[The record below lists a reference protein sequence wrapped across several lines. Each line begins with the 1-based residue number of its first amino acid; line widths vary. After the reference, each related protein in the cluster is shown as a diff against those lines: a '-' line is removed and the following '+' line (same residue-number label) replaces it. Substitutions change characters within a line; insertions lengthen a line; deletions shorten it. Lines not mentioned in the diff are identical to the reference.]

1 MKIEINKTIEANFE
15 VPEHIPEEWKEFVKN
30 QMEVSEIRKKLR
42 EITQEII
49 GNLPKVE
56 KPIPKIITEI
66 DDCYTA
72 TEIGLLVDKACSVI
86 GKMMNTTGLK
96 EEAIKIIIDIEDG
109 NKIVYK
115 YYYKYETVIKFLQ
128 KLNLVFIDNIPS
140 KEELKKLLWIKRKTE
155 EFGFRLDKKDCELL
169 AKYNL
174 N

>member
-42 EITQEII
+42 EITQEIT
-49 GNLPKVE
+49 NKLPAVV
-56 KPIPKIITEI
+56 KPTSNITTEI

-72 TEIGLLVDKACSVI
+72 TEIGLLVDKTCSI
-86 GKMMNTTGLK
+86 IRKMMNTTGLK
-96 EEAIKIIIDIEDG
+96 EESIKVIIDIKDG
-109 NKIVYK
+109 NEIVYK

-128 KLNLVFIDNIPS
+128 KLNLFIDNIPS
-140 KEELKKLLWIKRKTE
+140 KEELKELVWIKKKIEEFEFDLDEDDYKLL
-155 EFGFRLDKKDCELL
+155 C
-169 AKYNL
+169 KYKL